1 VWDFCRD
8 RLQVNECRT
17 AIRRATGC
25 FCASPS
31 STTTMECR
39 LLTVVRMLSD
49 NEPKNTGAVA
59 NAPSAAR
66 RRLLRGGLATGP
78 VLMTIASRPV
88 LGQIVCTASASC
100 SVIPANSL
108 AHAHAHVCEEAA
120 GLSPERWKAMAPD
133 WPSPYIAVVAPV
145 VQDPAP
151 SNCTQTTAPAPTT
164 TQTTTAPSAYE
175 TYRTRRTELYAS
187 RGLGTLTG
195 TTTTTVTP
203 TTATAPTTSTTCTT
217 TAVAP
222 ASTPTATTPSAYD
235 SYRTQRAQLYAN
247 RGLTGLVSNP
257 PTTTTTTS
265 TATTMPAPIAQPTS
279 ATTTTTSA
287 PATTQTATA
296 SAYTYRTGTRSPYI
310 RGTTSTAPPPTTG
323 TTSTPTVTSGPTV
336 GPAGTNGTPFH
347 CPTTGLNG
355 QTFGNRTMLDVL
367 GASGGTYDALGRYT
381 VAALLNAKSGR
392 VHVLPESTVRNMWND
407 CVTRG
412 YYEPAAGVKWGAA
425 EIVAYMQKTI
435 A

>member
-1 VWDFCRD
+1 
-8 RLQVNECRT
+8 
-17 AIRRATGC
+17 
-25 FCASPS
+25 
-31 STTTMECR
+31 MECR
-39 LLTVVRMLSD
+39 LLTVVRMLPH
-49 NEPKNTGAVA
+49 NESKNTGALA

-88 LGQIVCTASASC
+88 LGQVCAASAMV
-100 SVIPANSL
+100 SVIPVNSL
-108 AHAHAHVCEEAA
+108 NHAHAHFCEEPA

-151 SNCTQTTAPAPTT
+151 SNCTQTTAPAPST
-164 TQTTTAPSAYE
+164 TQTTTAPSAYD
-175 TYRTRRTELYAS
+175 TYRTRRTDLYAS
-187 RGLGTLTG
+187 RGLTSLAG
-195 TTTTTVTP
+195 TTTTTTPTATP
-203 TTATAPTTSTTCTT
+203 TTTTTTTTTCTS

-222 ASTPTATTPSAYD
+222 ASTTTTTTARSAYD

-265 TATTMPAPIAQPTS
+265 TATTMTAPIAQPTY
-279 ATTTTTSA
+279 TTTSA
-287 PATTQTATA
+287 PTTTQTTTT

-310 RGTTSTAPPPTTG
+310 GGTTSTAPPPTTG

-367 GASGGTYDALGRYT
+367 SASGGAYDALGRYA